1 MTDIAQILLTGPLPI
16 AGAVL
21 LALILLFVT
30 KATGRTLYYAARAV
44 GVVRSFLPKLTIWN
58 GIKAACIA
66 SLLYVFRFETSD
78 YIQYFE
84 QLHRPVYAV
93 QYDSEEVTRKYQQR
107 LSANVSPQEYGIIR
121 DSISALS
128 TELGLTPSAIYE
140 TALPECSLNPFVI
153 RQDGGAA
160 GIIQFTNAGLQGSG
174 VSLDQ
179 VKQIC
184 KERNTPEMMRLTGW
198 YLRNAAKNGKLTTG
212 ADVYTAVFCP
222 SAINKSE
229 SAVLYS
235 GYVNPAYY
243 LNRGLDGWAMS
254 GNKVV
259 RDPAKIDG
267 VIQKYELYLWL
278 EFHKQEL
285 MQ

>member
-1 MTDIAQILLTGPLPI
+1 MTDIAQILLTGPLPVS
-16 AGAVL
+16 GAVL
-21 LALILLFVT
+21 LALLLLFVT
-30 KATGRTLYYAARAV
+30 KATGRTLHYVVRAV
-44 GVVRSFLPKLTIWN
+44 GVVRSFLPKATIWN
-58 GIKAACIA
+58 GVLC
-66 SLLYVFRFETSD
+66 SLFAFVFYAFRFEISD

-107 LSANVSPQEYGIIR
+107 LSENVSPQEYGIIR
-121 DSISALS
+121 DSIAAISA
-128 TELGLTPSAIYE
+128 ELGLTPSAIYE

-153 RQDGGAA
+153 RQDGVAA
-160 GIIQFTNAGLQGSG
+160 GIIQFTSAGLQGSG
-174 VSLDQ
+174 ASLDQ
-179 VKQIC
+179 VKDVC
-184 KERNTPEMMRLTGW
+184 RDRNTPEIMRLTGW

-222 SAINKSE
+222 SAINKPE

-235 GYVNPAYY
+235 GYNNPSYY
-243 LNRGLDGWAMS
+243 LNRGLDGWVMS

-267 VIQKYELYLWL
+267 LIQKYELYLWL
-278 EFHKQEL
+278 EYHKQKL